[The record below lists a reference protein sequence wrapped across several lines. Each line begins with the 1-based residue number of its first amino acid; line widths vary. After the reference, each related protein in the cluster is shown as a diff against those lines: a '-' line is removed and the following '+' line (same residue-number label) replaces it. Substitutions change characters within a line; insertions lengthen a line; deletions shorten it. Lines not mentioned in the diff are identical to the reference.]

1 MGGAVQMP
9 RDGALAVRVGDNRS
23 RPSPGVRIK
32 GCGAHLSGGIEV
44 GSEVGE
50 VSKALLERLAPSL
63 GSRVGLEGGDKI
75 LGPAENAG

>member
-32 GCGAHLSGGIEV
+32 GRGARLTGGVEV
-44 GSEVGE
+44 SSKVGE
-50 VSKALLERLAPSL
+50 VSKALLA
-63 GSRVGLEGGDKI
+63 
-75 LGPAENAG
+75 